1 MSIVLN
7 NESCLDF
14 LPRVSEK
21 SVNLVLIDPPYTIS
35 RATGFESCGEKGVER
50 FKMSYEFGEWDN
62 EIFVL
67 DKVMEECYR
76 ILKPGGTLICFYDL
90 WKIETLKS
98 WIESAKFKQVRF
110 IEWVKTNPVPINSKI
125 NYLTN
130 SREIALT
137 AIKKSKPTFHSQY
150 DKGIY
155 EFPICHERDRFHPTQ
170 KPLNLLQALIT
181 KHSNE
186 GDTVL
191 DCFAGSASCA
201 VACYNTGR
209 NFMGCELDETYY
221 NKATERIAKLNDKS
235 TNVSSSVKAG

>member
-1 MSIVLN
+1 
-7 NESCLDF
+7 
-14 LPRVSEK
+14 
-21 SVNLVLIDPPYTIS
+21 
-35 RATGFESCGEKGVER
+35 
-50 FKMSYEFGEWDN
+50 MSYEFGEWDN
-62 EIFVL
+62 EIFAL
-67 DKVMEECYR
+67 DKVMEESYR

-90 WKIETLKS
+90 WKIETLKNL
-98 WIESAKFKQVRF
+98 IESAKFKQLRF

-137 AIKKSKPTFHSQY
+137 AIKGSKPTFHSQY

-155 EFPICHERDRFHPTQ
+155 EFGICHERGRFHPTQ

-221 NKATERIAKLNDKS
+221 TKATERIAKLNDKS
-235 TNVSSSVKAG
+235 TNVSSSVTT

>member
-1 MSIVLN
+1 MSIILK

-14 LPRVSEK
+14 LPTIEDK
-21 SVNLVLIDPPYTIS
+21 SINLILIDPPYTIS

-67 DKVMEECYR
+67 DEVMKHCYR
-76 ILKPGGTLICFYDL
+76 ILKPGGTLICFYDI
-90 WKIETLKS
+90 WKIETLKK
-98 WIESAKFKQVRF
+98 WIEDAKFKQLRF

-137 AIKKSKPTFHSQY
+137 AIKMSKPTFNSEY
-150 DKGIY
+150 DNGIY
-155 EFPICHERDRFHPTQ
+155 RFPICHEKDRFHPTQ
-170 KPLNLLQALIT
+170 KPLNLLQSLII

-191 DCFAGSASCA
+191 DCFAGSASCG
-201 VACYNTGR
+201 VACFNTGR
-209 NFMGCELDETYY
+209 NFIGCELDEIYFQ
-221 NKATERIAKLNDKS
+221 KATERLEKLNDKS
-235 TNVSSSVKAG
+235 SNVPASIEA

>member
-1 MSIVLN
+1 MSITLK

-14 LPRVSEK
+14 LPTIEDK

-35 RATGFESCGEKGVER
+35 RATGLGHCGEKGVER

-67 DKVMEECYR
+67 DKVMEECHR
-76 ILKPGGTLICFYDL
+76 ILVPGGTLICFYDL
-90 WKIETLKS
+90 WKIETLKK
-98 WIESAKFKQVRF
+98 WIEDAKFKQLRF

-137 AIKKSKPTFHSQY
+137 ATKGSKPTFHSKY

-155 EFPICHERDRFHPTQ
+155 EFGICHERDRFHPTQ
-170 KPLNLLQALIT
+170 KPLNLLKALIT

-186 GDTVL
+186 GDLVL

-201 VACYNTGR
+201 VACHDTSR
-209 NFMGCELDETYY
+209 SFIGCELDETYY
-221 NKATERIAKLNDKS
+221 TKATERIQKLNDKS
-235 TNVSSSVKAG
+235 TDVSSSSQPE